1 MTNIV
6 FEKRVSVEEVEE
18 GFTFQPK
25 FDSNGLIPIIT
36 IEFET
41 NEVLMHGYSNEEALK
56 LTMSSK
62 KAHYFSRSR
71 QQIWKKGEKSGLFQ
85 NIKQIKIDDDQDC
98 LIYFV
103 NLEGKKASCHVGY
116 KSCFYRKL
124 TMEEDKYSV
133 KLEFTEDKKIFD
145 PEKVYGN
152 LPNPTKL

>member
-1 MTNIV
+1 MTDIA
-6 FEKRVSVEEVEE
+6 FKKRISVEEVEE
-18 GFTFQPK
+18 GFIFQPK
-25 FDSNGLIPIIT
+25 FDSNGLIPVIT

-41 NEVLMHGYSNEEALK
+41 NEVLMHGYSNEEALR
-56 LTMSSK
+56 LTMSTK

-85 NIKQIKIDDDQDC
+85 NIKEIKIDDDQDC
-98 LIYFV
+98 LIYYV

-124 TMEEDKYSV
+124 ISKNDKYDV
-133 KLEFTEDKKIFD
+133 ELEFIENEKIFD
-145 PEKVYGN
+145 PKKVYGN

>member
-1 MTNIV
+1 MTDIA
-6 FEKRVSVEEVEE
+6 FKKRISVEEVEE
-18 GFTFQPK
+18 GFIFQPK
-25 FDSNGLIPIIT
+25 FDSNGLIPVIT

-41 NEVLMHGYSNEEALK
+41 NEVLMHGYSNEEALR
-56 LTMSSK
+56 LTMSTK

-85 NIKQIKIDDDQDC
+85 NLKEIKIDDDQDC
-98 LIYFV
+98 LIYYV

-124 TMEEDKYSV
+124 ISKNDKYDV
-133 KLEFTEDKKIFD
+133 ELEFIENEKIFD
-145 PEKVYGN
+145 PKKVYGN

>member
-1 MTNIV
+1 MTKIV
-6 FEKRVSVEEVEE
+6 FEKRLSVEEVEE

-36 IEFET
+36 VEFET

-98 LIYFV
+98 LIYLV

>member
-1 MTNIV
+1 MTDIA
-6 FEKRVSVEEVEE
+6 FKKRVSVEEVEE

-25 FDSNGLIPIIT
+25 FDSNGLIPVIT

-56 LTMSSK
+56 LTMSTK

-85 NIKQIKIDDDQDC
+85 NLKEIKIDDDQDC
-98 LIYFV
+98 LIYYV

-124 TMEEDKYSV
+124 ISKNDKYDV
-133 KLEFTEDKKIFD
+133 ELEFIENEKIFD
-145 PEKVYGN
+145 PKKVYGN

>member
-25 FDSNGLIPIIT
+25 FDSNGLIPVIT
-36 IEFET
+36 IEYET

>member
-25 FDSNGLIPIIT
+25 FDSNGLIPVIT

-98 LIYFV
+98 LIYLV

-124 TMEEDKYSV
+124 TKEEDKYSV

-145 PEKVYGN
+145 PQKIYGN

>member
-1 MTNIV
+1 VTNIV
-6 FEKRVSVEEVEE
+6 FKKRVSVEEVEE
-18 GFTFQPK
+18 GFSFQPK
-25 FDSNGLIPIIT
+25 IDSNDLIPVIT

-124 TMEEDKYSV
+124 TNEEDKYSA

-152 LPNPTKL
+152 VPNPTKL

>member
-25 FDSNGLIPIIT
+25 FDSNGLIPVIT

>member
-6 FEKRVSVEEVEE
+6 FKKRVSVEEVEE
-18 GFTFQPK
+18 GYSFQPK
-25 FDSNGLIPIIT
+25 FDSNGLIPVIT
-36 IEFET
+36 IESQT
-41 NEVLMHGYSNEEALK
+41 KEVLMHGYSNEEALR
-56 LTMSSK
+56 LTMSTK

-85 NIKQIKIDDDQDC
+85 NLIQIKIDDDQDC
-98 LIYFV
+98 LIYYV
-103 NLEGKKASCHVGY
+103 KLEGKKASCHVGY

-124 TMEEDKYSV
+124 SKKEDRFSV
-133 KLEFTEDKKIFD
+133 KLEFTENKKIFD

>member
-25 FDSNGLIPIIT
+25 FDPNGLIPVIT

-116 KSCFYRKL
+116 KSCFYRQL
-124 TMEEDKYSV
+124 TKEEDKYSV
-133 KLEFTEDKKIFD
+133 KLEFTEDTKIFD

>member
-133 KLEFTEDKKIFD
+133 KLEFTEDTKIFD